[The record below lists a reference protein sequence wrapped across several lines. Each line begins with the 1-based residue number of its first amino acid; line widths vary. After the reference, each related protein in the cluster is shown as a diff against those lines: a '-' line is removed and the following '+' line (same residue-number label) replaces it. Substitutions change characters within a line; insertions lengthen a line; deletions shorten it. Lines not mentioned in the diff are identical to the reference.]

1 MASPTEKGILY
12 VCTSVST
19 VAAAQVIVDQLHT
32 VLASWGV
39 AGPREAL
46 IQVSLAVFSNES
58 WRARAC
64 VAANT
69 VQTLSS
75 IKTAGFPGAFLRGTV
90 IHVHFTLNSYKAEN
104 NYCMCKDLI
113 FYIIVGGI
121 FVSLFI
127 LLQEC
132 LRVIIRILK
141 ARLIAKKA
149 GIQHFFSTEQ
159 KSWQLTEEVI
169 CTKQMYF

>member
-12 VCTSVST
+12 ACTSISK
-19 VAAAQVIVDQLHT
+19 AAAALVIVDQLHT
-32 VLASWGV
+32 VQASWGV

-46 IQVSLAVFSNES
+46 IQVSLAVFSNET
-58 WRARAC
+58 WRARAR

-104 NYCMCKDLI
+104 EYCMCKDFLFFLI
-113 FYIIVGGI
+113 
-121 FVSLFI
+121 S
-127 LLQEC
+127 
-132 LRVIIRILK
+132 
-141 ARLIAKKA
+141 
-149 GIQHFFSTEQ
+149 
-159 KSWQLTEEVI
+159 
-169 CTKQMYF
+169 